1 MRILLVNSH
10 GADPAYGG
18 AERYVR
24 DLADGLARRGW
35 EVAVLSAFPQRT
47 GVAGLETL
55 ALHGSDWR
63 EDGLRRL
70 RNRIGDVVSV
80 PWPRLRSVLAAFEP
94 DLVHTNNLPGIGT
107 GIWEAARRAGV
118 ATVHSLHD
126 YYLLCPR
133 TSLVGRDGS
142 PCSPSPLLCG
152 VRTRRLGRWAGGVD
166 GLIAGSEHLLGVHA
180 GLFEGTAA
188 AVIRLPLAPLSS
200 GPGERPAALRK
211 LGYLGALT
219 ATKGVDLL
227 IDAAPA
233 LARSGIRLSV
243 AGDGPLRGRV
253 EAADIDYAGRLEGTP
268 VEEFT
273 LGCDA
278 GIVPST
284 WNEPSGPPYT
294 VCEWLAAR
302 RPVLAA
308 RRGGLAEAEGMA
320 GVSGFEPT
328 VPELVRAVLGL
339 SEAGAWGG
347 LSAAVPE
354 ITDRRDVER
363 WLDEHEA
370 AYRAA
375 TGRRAPRA
383 GAGADPSP

>member
-80 PWPRLRSVLAAFEP
+80 PWPRLRSVIAAFEP
-94 DLVHTNNLPGIGT
+94 DLVHTEQPPRHRDRHLGGS
-107 GIWEAARRAGV
+107 EAGG
-118 ATVHSLHD
+118 
-126 YYLLCPR
+126 
-133 TSLVGRDGS
+133 GRDRAQ
-142 PCSPSPLLCG
+142 PSRLLPALPPHEPG
-152 VRTRRLGRWAGGVD
+152 RKGRVAMLPEPASLRRPDPPARALGRGVD

-227 IDAAPA
+227 IAAAPA
-233 LARSGIRLSV
+233 LAGSGIRLRV

-253 EAADIDYAGRLEGTP
+253 EAADIDYVGRLEGMA

-302 RPVLAA
+302 RPVLAGPPRRP
-308 RRGGLAEAEGMA
+308 RRGRGHGRGERL
-320 GVSGFEPT
+320 
-328 VPELVRAVLGL
+328 RAD
-339 SEAGAWGG
+339 W
-347 LSAAVPE
+347 
-354 ITDRRDVER
+354 
-363 WLDEHEA
+363 
-370 AYRAA
+370 
-375 TGRRAPRA
+375 A
-383 GAGADPSP
+383 GAGPGGSGAERGRRLGRPQRRRSRDHRSP

>member
-1 MRILLVNSH
+1 
-10 GADPAYGG
+10 
-18 AERYVR
+18 
-24 DLADGLARRGW
+24 
-35 EVAVLSAFPQRT
+35 
-47 GVAGLETL
+47 
-55 ALHGSDWR
+55 
-63 EDGLRRL
+63 
-70 RNRIGDVVSV
+70 
-80 PWPRLRSVLAAFEP
+80 
-94 DLVHTNNLPGIGT
+94 
-107 GIWEAARRAGV
+107 
-118 ATVHSLHD
+118 
-126 YYLLCPR
+126 
-133 TSLVGRDGS
+133 
-142 PCSPSPLLCG
+142 
-152 VRTRRLGRWAGGVD
+152 VD

-227 IDAAPA
+227 VDAAPA
-233 LARSGIRLSV
+233 LAGSRIRLRV
-243 AGDGPLRGRV
+243 AGEGPLRGRV
-253 EAADIDYAGRLEGTP
+253 EAADIDYAGRLEGTA

-375 TGRRAPRA
+375 TGRRAPRV